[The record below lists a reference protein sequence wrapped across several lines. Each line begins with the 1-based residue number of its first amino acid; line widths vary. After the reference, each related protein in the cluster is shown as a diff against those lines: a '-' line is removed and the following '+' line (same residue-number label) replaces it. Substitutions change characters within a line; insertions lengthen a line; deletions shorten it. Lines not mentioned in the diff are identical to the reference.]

1 MLIIVLIIQ
10 GIHRAVVFVG
20 PFLGLAFVCL
30 INVSTMLMISCVRVL
45 KIGTLTKYIYD
56 VFMW

>member
-10 GIHRAVVFVG
+10 EIHRAVVVG
-20 PFLGLAFVCL
+20 GGLG
-30 INVSTMLMISCVRVL
+30 
-45 KIGTLTKYIYD
+45 GTLTKYIYD